1 MQWMDREP
9 GADAFEVKVSE
20 LLVATVDE
28 SDRMIDNSVPQ
39 VLKLLRDHMKM
50 DVVFVSE
57 FTGGQRVFRHVEQA
71 QGNEVIAE
79 GGADPLEA
87 SWCQRVVDGRLPELI
102 PDASPFI
109 AAGKAPGAPFPIGTH
124 LSTPI
129 VLENGDV
136 YGTLCCFSFG
146 VNDGIN
152 DADLKKLRYS
162 AQLTAQKI
170 DRGRKQAESMT
181 LEPIEE
187 PDFRATD
194 IHPNR

>member
-1 MQWMDREP
+1 MQWIDSEP

-20 LLVATVDE
+20 LLVATADE
-28 SDRMIDNSVPQ
+28 SDRLIDHSVRQ
-39 VLKLLRDHMKM
+39 VLKLLRDRMKM

-57 FTGGQRVFRHVEQA
+57 FTGGQRVFRQVEQA
-71 QGNEVIAE
+71 PGQEVIAA
-79 GGADPLEA
+79 GGSDPLET
-87 SWCQRVVDGRLPELI
+87 SWCQRVVDGRLPELM
-102 PDASPFI
+102 PDARPFI
-109 AAGKAPGAPFPIGTH
+109 ASGAAPAAPFPIGTH

-146 VNDGIN
+146 ANEGIN
-152 DADLKKLRYS
+152 EGDLKKLRYS

-170 DRGRKQAESMT
+170 DRGRKQVEPMT
-181 LEPIEE
+181 LEPIDE

-194 IHPNR
+194 LRPRL

>member
-1 MQWMDREP
+1 MQWMDHEP
-9 GADAFEVKVSE
+9 GADAFEVKVTE

-28 SDRMIDNSVPQ
+28 ADRLIDNSVSQ
-39 VLKLLRDHMKM
+39 VLRLLRDHMKM

-57 FTGGQRVFRHVEQA
+57 FTGGQRVFRQVEQA
-71 QGNEVIAE
+71 SGQEVIAE
-79 GGADPLEA
+79 GGSDPLES
-87 SWCQRVVDGRLPELI
+87 SWCQRVVDGRLPELM
-102 PDASPFI
+102 PDVRPFI
-109 AAGKAPGAPFPIGTH
+109 AARQAPAAPFPIGTH

-146 VNDGIN
+146 VNEGIN
-152 DADLKKLRYS
+152 EGDLKKLRYS

-170 DRGRKQAESMT
+170 DRSRKHVASLA
-181 LEPIEE
+181 LEPVDE

-194 IHPNR
+194 VHPWR

>member
-1 MQWMDREP
+1 MQWMDAEP

-28 SDRMIDNSVPQ
+28 SDRLIDDSVPQ
-39 VLKLLRDHMKM
+39 VLRLLRDHMKM

-57 FTGGQRVFRHVEQA
+57 FTGGQRVFRQVEQTPG
-71 QGNEVIAE
+71 QEVIAQGE
-79 GGADPLEA
+79 ADPLES

-102 PDASPFI
+102 PDARPLI
-109 AAGKAPGAPFPIGTH
+109 ARGQAPGAPFAIGTH

-136 YGTLCCFSFG
+136 YGTLCCFSFS
-146 VNDGIN
+146 VNEAIN
-152 DADLKKLRYS
+152 EGDLKKLRYS

-170 DRGRKQAESMT
+170 DRGRKHAA
-181 LEPIEE
+181 LLGPDPVEE

-194 IHPNR
+194 LHAPR